1 MFARNLSLILAFC
14 STSAACAQYG
24 YGGLIR
30 MDYGDLSEL
39 ERIVRQ
45 ADARLENTIQQMMR
59 MPEIQKRYQEFRQAG
74 GTLAYK
80 PYVHWLAQTAG
91 GTPEG
96 INRFLKSERNRIER
110 EKSAY
115 ADLSK
120 AHRDASESM
129 QRGFDNAMTRNR
141 EFGDVIAGN
150 QHYLLPNGSQVQ
162 LPYTRPGFTADSA
175 GRTFYLDQYGN
186 YSYLNEYGYWV
197 PLRPKN

>member
-1 MFARNLSLILAFC
+1 
-14 STSAACAQYG
+14 
-24 YGGLIR
+24 

-96 INRFLKSERNRIER
+96 INRFLASERNRIAR
-110 EKSAY
+110 EKQSF
-115 ADLSK
+115 ADLRN
-120 AHRDASESM
+120 AHQDASKSM
-129 QRGFDNAMTRNR
+129 QEGFEKASTRYR
-141 EFGDVIAGN
+141 EWGDVIAGN

-162 LPYTRPGFTADSA
+162 LPYTRPGFSTDSA
-175 GRTFYLDQYGN
+175 GRTYYLDHYGN

-197 PLRPKN
+197 PLKPKY